1 MKAISGSINLD
12 KTDKSKIFD
21 GKKGRYLDIVLIPTP
36 NGKYYEWG
44 IAQSTEK
51 DEDTIWIGNAGKIK
65 TEMDGPKE
73 HESTNEK
80 DDLPF

>member
-1 MKAISGSINLD
+1 MKAINGYINVD
-12 KTDKSKIFD
+12 NIDKSRIFE

-44 IAQSTEK
+44 IAQSTDK
-51 DEDTIWIGNAGKIK
+51 DEETIWIGNAGKIEG
-65 TEMDGPKE
+65 TSDGA
-73 HESTNEK
+73 SDGGNK